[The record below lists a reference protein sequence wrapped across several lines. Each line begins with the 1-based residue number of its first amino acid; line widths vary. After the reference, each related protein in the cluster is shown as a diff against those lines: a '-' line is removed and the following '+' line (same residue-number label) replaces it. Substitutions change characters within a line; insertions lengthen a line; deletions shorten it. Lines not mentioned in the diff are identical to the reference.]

1 MKVIIFLAGV
11 ITCAFFMALANAR
24 NINKARRRRRIERK
38 RHPEKKLQATKI
50 IVFSIM
56 VTYYAAFVL
65 GVWVVIC
72 KDFYQLATLLTF
84 VGGVSVIAV
93 AFYCWKSK
101 AENLLK
107 IRKEEPEL
115 GVSLSMSDIANLSSQ

>member
-11 ITCAFFMALANAR
+11 ITCAAIMALVNASNISR
-24 NINKARRRRRIERK
+24 NRRRRRMERK
-38 RHPEKKLQATKI
+38 RHPERKLQATKI

-56 VTYYAAFVL
+56 VTYYAAFIL

-84 VGGVSVIAV
+84 VGGVAVIAV

-115 GVSLSMSDIANLSSQ
+115 GGSLSDIANLSSQ

>member
-1 MKVIIFLAGV
+1 MKIFLFLAGG
-11 ITCAFFMALANAR
+11 ITCTALMALVNAN
-24 NINKARRRRRIERK
+24 NISKSRRRRKIER
-38 RHPEKKLQATKI
+38 RQHPEKKLQATKI

-56 VTYYAAFVL
+56 ITYYAAFML
-65 GVWVVIC
+65 GMWVVIF

-115 GVSLSMSDIANLSSQ
+115 GGSLSDIANLSSQ

>member
-1 MKVIIFLAGV
+1 MKIIIFLAGV
-11 ITCAFFMALANAR
+11 ITCAAVLALVNASNISR
-24 NINKARRRRRIERK
+24 NRRRRMMERK

-56 VTYYAAFVL
+56 VTYYAAFIL

-115 GVSLSMSDIANLSSQ
+115 GGSLSDIANLSSQ

>member
-11 ITCAFFMALANAR
+11 ITCAFFMVLANAR

-56 VTYYAAFVL
+56 VTYYAAF
-65 GVWVVIC
+65 VVIC

>member
-11 ITCAFFMALANAR
+11 ITCAFFIALANNS
-24 NINKARRRRRIERK
+24 NINRARRRRRMERK

-56 VTYYAAFVL
+56 VTYYAAFIL

-115 GVSLSMSDIANLSSQ
+115 GGSLSDIANLSSQ

>member
-11 ITCAFFMALANAR
+11 ITCAFFMDLANAR

-56 VTYYAAFVL
+56 VTYCAAFAL

>member
-11 ITCAFFMALANAR
+11 ITCAFFIALAN
-24 NINKARRRRRIERK
+24 NNSINRARRRRRMERK

-56 VTYYAAFVL
+56 VTYYAAFIL

-115 GVSLSMSDIANLSSQ
+115 GGSLSDIANLSSQ

>member
-1 MKVIIFLAGV
+1 MKIFLFLAGV
-11 ITCAFFMALANAR
+11 ITCTALMALVNAN
-24 NINKARRRRRIERK
+24 NISKSRRRRKIER
-38 RHPEKKLQATKI
+38 RQHPEKKLQATKI

-56 VTYYAAFVL
+56 VTYYAAFML
-65 GVWVVIC
+65 GMWVVIF

-115 GVSLSMSDIANLSSQ
+115 GGSLSDIANLSSQ

>member
-1 MKVIIFLAGV
+1 MRIIIFLAGV
-11 ITCAFFMALANAR
+11 ITCVAILALVSRAD
-24 NINKARRRRRIERK
+24 INRKRKRRRVEKK
-38 RHPEKKLQATKI
+38 RNPENKLQATKI
-50 IVFSIM
+50 IIFSIM
-56 VTYYAAFVL
+56 ITYYAAFIL
-65 GVWVVIC
+65 GAWVVIF
-72 KDFYQLATLLTF
+72 KDFYQIATLLTF

-115 GVSLSMSDIANLSSQ
+115 GGSLSDIANLSSQ

>member
-1 MKVIIFLAGV
+1 MKVITFLAGV
-11 ITCAFFMALANAR
+11 ITCAAIVALVNAS
-24 NINKARRRRRIERK
+24 NINRSRRRRAMEKK

-56 VTYYAAFVL
+56 VTYYAAFIL

-115 GVSLSMSDIANLSSQ
+115 GGSLSDIANLSSQ

>member
-11 ITCAFFMALANAR
+11 ITCAFFIALANNS
-24 NINKARRRRRIERK
+24 NINRARRRRRMERK
-38 RHPEKKLQATKI
+38 RHPEKKMQATKI

-56 VTYYAAFVL
+56 VTYYAAFIL

-115 GVSLSMSDIANLSSQ
+115 GGSLSDIANLSSQ

>member
-1 MKVIIFLAGV
+1 MKIIIFLAGV
-11 ITCAFFMALANAR
+11 ITCAAIMSLVNAGNISR
-24 NINKARRRRRIERK
+24 NRRRRRMERK
-38 RHPEKKLQATKI
+38 RHPERKLQATKI

-56 VTYYAAFVL
+56 VTYYAAFIL

-115 GVSLSMSDIANLSSQ
+115 GGSLSDIANLSSQ